1 MLKQGFDGVEAV
13 LVIRMVVRMDES
25 YGNEMR
31 VIGLAEM
38 LIASGFV

>member
-13 LVIRMVVRMDES
+13 LVIRMDES

-38 LIASGFV
+38 FIASVFV

>member
-13 LVIRMVVRMDES
+13 LVIRMDEP

-38 LIASGFV
+38 LIAKVFV